1 MLTRSYSNT
10 EVKGEICFHIKI
22 YLSKVFFQKFSC
34 WLRNIS
40 LQVTR
45 MRETFNSWNNY
56 FQNLKASEAYYEEG
70 FYFSILSRA
79 WYKRKRSRFKN
90 RTSELRIRDP
100 VGGSGSKPKA
110 VFHLRTQDLFFV
122 PRSWRE
128 EKKNHLPNSSAGSK
142 IHQISY
148 TCAIILFLWGLIYY
162 QRFPARITKTPGFV
176 DNFQWF
182 HVQKKITPTMMI
194 TK

>member
-22 YLSKVFFQKFSC
+22 LSYDFFQKSSC

-40 LQVTR
+40 LKVTQ

-56 FQNLKASEAYYEEG
+56 FQNFKASEAYYEEG
-70 FYFSILSRA
+70 CYFSILSRA
-79 WYKRKRSRFKN
+79 WYKRKSPVFRIEPQNFGFAIQQEGLGRNQRLDS
-90 RTSELRIRDP
+90 TWELRIFSLFHARD
-100 VGGSGSKPKA
+100 KKK
-110 VFHLRTQDLFFV
+110 
-122 PRSWRE
+122 
-128 EKKNHLPNSSAGSK
+128 KKNHLPKSSAGSK
-142 IHQISY
+142 IHQVSY
-148 TCAIILFLWGLIYY
+148 TSAIILFLWG
-162 QRFPARITKTPGFV
+162 ITKTPGFV

-194 TK
+194 TE